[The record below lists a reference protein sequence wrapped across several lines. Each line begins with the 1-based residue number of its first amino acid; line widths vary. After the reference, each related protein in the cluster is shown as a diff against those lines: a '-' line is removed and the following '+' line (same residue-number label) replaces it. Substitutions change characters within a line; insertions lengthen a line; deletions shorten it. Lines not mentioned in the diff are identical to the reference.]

1 LTKIVYE
8 ECPYC
13 KSKNLAYGYQVGDA
27 SLKLG
32 VSGVFGSTIIHTV
45 CMECGSIIHSR
56 VEKPDM
62 FKPNAINLS
71 SGEEKEE
78 E

>member
-1 LTKIVYE
+1 MTKIVYE

-13 KSKNLAYGYQVGDA
+13 KSRNLSFGYQVGDA

-32 VSGVFGSTIIHTV
+32 VSGVFGSNIIHTI

-56 VEKPDM
+56 VEKPEM
-62 FKPNAINLS
+62 FKTNIIEQEKQ
-71 SGEEKEE
+71 EEKTEE
-78 E
+78 

>member
-1 LTKIVYE
+1 MTKIVYE

-13 KSKNLAYGYQVGDA
+13 KSKDLSYGYQVGDG

-32 VSGVFGSTIIHTV
+32 VSGVFSSNIIHTI

-56 VEKPDM
+56 VEKPEM
-62 FKPNAINLS
+62 FRTNAA
-71 SGEEKEE
+71 EQKK
-78 E
+78 

>member
-1 LTKIVYE
+1 MTKIVYE

-13 KSKNLAYGYQVGDA
+13 KSKRLSYGYQVGDA

-32 VSGVFGSTIIHTV
+32 VSGVFGSSIIHTI

-56 VEKPDM
+56 VEKPEM
-62 FKPNAINLS
+62 FKTNVI
-71 SGEEKEE
+71 EETESNEE
-78 E
+78 